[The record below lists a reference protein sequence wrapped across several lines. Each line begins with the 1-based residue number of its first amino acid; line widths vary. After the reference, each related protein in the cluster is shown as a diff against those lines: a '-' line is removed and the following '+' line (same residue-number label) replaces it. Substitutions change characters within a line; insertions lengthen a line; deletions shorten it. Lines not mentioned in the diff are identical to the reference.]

1 MAQSVECLSCG
12 LPRIVTGDAGA
23 CPRCAY
29 VGWAPVESVS
39 EEMRGRLRDVPV
51 AERHPWRAR
60 GIAFLSEHR
69 RAAGGG

>member
-1 MAQSVECLSCG
+1 MAHSVECLSCG
-12 LPRIVTGDAGA
+12 LPRIVSGDAGS
-23 CPRCAY
+23 CPRCGY

-60 GIAFLSEHR
+60 GVAFLSERTH
-69 RAAGGG
+69 AAGGR